1 MYISKQALRTLLL
14 LCFRERRVA
23 KYYIALSAR
32 KPQRKQGSVT
42 GDMVRGRSSSW
53 KLLRSSNKP
62 AVTRFQSYSL
72 AAVQPG
78 LRLYLLKPETGRT
91 HQLRVAMK
99 SLGAAILGD
108 PLYGNAAAAAEQERM
123 YLHAAALRVQLPDGS
138 WFQAV
143 DRPPPADGLFGHPA
157 VQELCG
163 QLLPDALDQ
172 NLGPWFEEHPLLVSR
187 ITVSGGGLEAAAD
200 IQLTVPLYVGSW

>member
-1 MYISKQALRTLLL
+1 MPSTVCSAPLLLLMLRLLLL
-14 LCFRERRVA
+14 LCYRERRVA
-23 KYYIALSAR
+23 KYYVALSAR

-42 GDMVRGRSSSW
+42 GDMARGRSSSW
-53 KLLRSSNKP
+53 KLLRSSSDP

-108 PLYGNAAAAAEQERM
+108 ALYGSAPAAAEQERM
-123 YLHAAALRVQLPDGS
+123 YLHAAALRVQLPGGS

-143 DRPPPADGLFGHPA
+143 DRAPAGDGLFGHPA

-163 QLLPDALDQ
+163 RLLPAELAQDFGA
-172 NLGPWFEEHPLLVSR
+172 WYEEHPLLVSR
-187 ITVSGGGLEAAAD
+187 V
-200 IQLTVPLYVGSW
+200 